1 MVTLLFA
8 TPTYTFSF
16 AWGKNFRVQ
25 NNGKVI
31 KDTNHFHFH
40 SHVEIENSF
49 TMWRVG

>member
-1 MVTLLFA
+1 MVTLLFTA
-8 TPTYTFSF
+8 PTYTFSF

-31 KDTNHFHFH
+31 KETNHFDSH
-40 SHVEIENSF
+40 SHVEIENYF